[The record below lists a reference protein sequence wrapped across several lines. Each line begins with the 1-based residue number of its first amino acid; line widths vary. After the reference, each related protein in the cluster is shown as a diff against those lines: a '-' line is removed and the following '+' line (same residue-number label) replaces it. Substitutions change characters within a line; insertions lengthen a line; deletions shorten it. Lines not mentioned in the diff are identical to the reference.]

1 MMVHIWSRQEL
12 LDMLFRLPIIFLII
26 SMHETAH
33 GFVAYKMGD
42 NTAKNMGR
50 LTLNPIKHMDILG
63 AICMLLFGFGWAKPV
78 PVNPMNFKK
87 RDKGMVL
94 TALAGPVSNMLMA
107 LLGVILWTAL
117 KAYNVIPPTV
127 WGGFIDRFLII
138 FVMLNVAFAVFNLL
152 PIPPLDGSKIIEPLL
167 PPKTRIWM
175 GRNEWVFSLVLVVLV
190 LFGALTPVLGKLNEW
205 MLRGIVALSDLLLRP
220 FL

>member
-1 MMVHIWSRQEL
+1 MLHIWSKQEL

-26 SMHETAH
+26 SVHETAH
-33 GFVAYKMGD
+33 GFAAYKMGD
-42 NTAKNMGR
+42 RTAKEMGR
-50 LTLNPIKHMDILG
+50 LTLNPLRHMDVMG

-94 TALAGPVSNMLMA
+94 TALAGPLSNILMA
-107 LLGVILWTAL
+107 LLGVIVWTVL
-117 KAYNVIPPTV
+117 KAYDIIPQTV
-127 WGGFIDRFLII
+127 LGGAINRFLVI
-138 FVMLNVAFAVFNLL
+138 FVLLNVAFAVFNLL
-152 PIPPLDGSKIIEPLL
+152 PIPPLDGAKIIDPLL
-167 PPKTRIWM
+167 PPKARIWM
-175 GRNEWVFSLVLVVLV
+175 GRNEWMFGLVLTALI

-205 MLRGIVALSDLLLRP
+205 MLTGIISLSDLLLRP